1 MQRGNPFADL
11 IGTGSAQGQAQQGQ
25 GGGYEQLFA
34 QYRPRPKQPKKKD
47 FWTDQISTGGGIGG
61 ALGGAATGA
70 AIGSIVPGIGT
81 AIGGLVGG
89 IAGGALGSGAGEFGE
104 NVITGEKDKFKNV
117 GKEALLGGAFSAPPV
132 RLARGLA
139 GVAKGGGKVALEEAL
154 QGTAKK
160 GGSKLIQ
167 NMGAKTYAQAFN
179 IPRKFTGK
187 LKPEQTAK
195 DLMRYGVGGGLDK
208 IEATSN
214 KALSKLGGI
223 LDKSVKNV
231 GGDIKVDDVGGVFKN
246 LEKYNIPKGEI
257 QALRRSVTDI
267 GTSSRMPGYEN
278 PTQMLESIRELEK
291 RGYDLIKAG
300 ESNLSR
306 NPNQSALGEAYLQA
320 AQGLEDN
327 LYTAITSKG
336 TIKALQTEA
345 NKKALNGIAKGLGD
359 EFVKVTDPK
368 ELRSLMSPFVRSRQ
382 LVNLT
387 RDEAQSAGTQGMS
400 NIAGRGVGSG
410 TGAVV
415 GSMVGGP
422 IGAAVGAGTGFLAAP
437 ILRGAQEAVQAPIST
452 AVGKGLSKLGGGATA
467 GAGRGPVKAATGGL
481 IPETLRQSVGR
492 GLVGAGQAQPQSLED
507 SLLQQSQGPE
517 TFTEEVSVQEQPAEQ
532 SPYTRENLMYDM
544 QRDPENAENY
554 IAYYQSLQEVYAP
567 PEQDSNLNAT
577 QAQRATSAQN
587 ALADIPMI
595 EEAISSGQIGGLRAV
610 PGAQTPIGRR
620 LLGTEDLD
628 AALFNIADNI
638 LRARTGA
645 AAPEAEV
652 RNFMENF
659 LPNALDSNEAQKS
672 KLQRAIAELQGFMNP
687 VASSGT
693 SLEDILMQQQEG
705 AF

>member
-1 MQRGNPFADL
+1 MAVMPGFERDFAPEPSRGSTS
-11 IGTGSAQGQAQQGQ
+11 GGS
-25 GGGYEQLFA
+25 
-34 QYRPRPKQPKKKD
+34 KKKKKD

-61 ALGGAATGA
+61 ALGGAAAGA
-70 AIGSIVPGIGT
+70 AIGSVVPGIGT

-89 IAGGALGSGAGEFGE
+89 IAGGALGSGGGEYAE

-117 GKEALLGGAFSAPPV
+117 GTEALLGGAFSAPPL
-132 RLARGLA
+132 RLGKGLI

-154 QGTAKK
+154 QGAAKK

-187 LKPEQTAK
+187 LKPEQTAQ

-208 IEATSN
+208 IEQTST
-214 KALSKLGGI
+214 KALSTLGGI

-231 GGDIKVDDVGGVFKN
+231 GGDVKVDSVNNVFKN
-246 LEKYNIPKGEI
+246 LEKFNIPKGEV
-257 QALRRSVTDI
+257 QALRRTVTDI
-267 GTSSRMPGYEN
+267 GTSGRMPGYEN
-278 PTQMLESIRELEK
+278 PTRMLDSIRELEK

-300 ESNLSR
+300 ESNLSK
-306 NPNQSALGEAYLQA
+306 NPNQAALGEAYLEA
-320 AQGLEDN
+320 ARGLEDN
-327 LYTAITSKG
+327 LYSAITSTG
-336 TIKALQTEA
+336 TIKSLQTAA
-345 NKKALNGIAKGLGD
+345 NKNALNGIAKGLGD
-359 EFVKVTDPK
+359 DFMKVTDPK
-368 ELRSLMSPFVRSRQ
+368 ELRTLMSPFVRSKQ

-387 RDEAQSAGTQGMS
+387 RDEAQSAGTQGLS
-400 NIAGRGVGSG
+400 NIAGRGVGGG

-422 IGAAVGAGTGFLAAP
+422 LGGAIGAGTGFLAAP
-437 ILRGAQEAVQAPIST
+437 VLRGAQEAVQAPVST
-452 AVGKGLSKLGGGATA
+452 VVGRGLNALGGASRAATGAA
-467 GAGRGPVKAATGGL
+467 MSPIKAATGGVL
-481 IPETLRQSVGR
+481 PLAARQAVG
-492 GLVGAGQAQPQSLED
+492 QNIFNPNQQPSLED
-507 SLLQQSQGPE
+507 SLMQQSGQTGLPE
-517 TFTEEVSVQEQPAEQ
+517 GYASSFGLEEQAQPQQEVS
-532 SPYTRENLMYDM
+532 PYSRENLLADM
-544 QRDPENAENY
+544 QRDPENAEQY
-554 IAYYQSLQEVYAP
+554 MAYYQQLQEVYAQ
-567 PEQDSNLNAT
+567 PEQESNLNAT

-620 LLGTEDLD
+620 LLGTENLD

-652 RNFMENF
+652 RNFMESF
-659 LPNALDSNEAQKS
+659 LPNALDSQEAQRS

-693 SLEDILMQQQEG
+693 SLEDILMQQG
-705 AF
+705 GM